1 MTTSTIHPAR
11 ACRAAFAARAAILLL
26 AWPAAALAQSV
37 PDRTV
42 AEAALFR
49 AFPEADAYSCI
60 RRDVDQAAR
69 IAIEQRLPFK
79 VHFNELGE
87 HELLVAFRGRRPVGL
102 VYLRTEEAEWGL
114 VDIAWHL
121 TLDLRLLDFEYVRG
135 RNRHQRALEQSPL
148 ARDLNGANFD
158 AVTTLLARRTDA
170 GQLQRKEGADALAV
184 TTLRSAAKTLAVV
197 EIVWAE
203 EIEKLHDQATGY
215 DLFPAAAR
223 FTRRSGAFDLDSG
236 RGQQRVAVKV
246 IYAYDLGDT
255 LLGCVIWTESA
266 AGGEPLAI
274 RWVVDR
280 ELRVIK
286 ALPSP
291 EARNVALRAACTS
304 LDGQL
309 LTAPTGADERL
320 VPLAR
325 GIGTVV
331 QRLMA
336 RRPAR

>member
-1 MTTSTIHPAR
+1 M
-11 ACRAAFAARAAILLL
+11 LL
-26 AWPAAALAQSV
+26 AGWPATAAAQATAAAKTPAEQAPV
-37 PDRTV
+37 
-42 AEAALFR
+42 EAALFR

-69 IAIEQRLPFK
+69 LAIEQRLPFK

-102 VYLRTEEAEWGL
+102 LYLRTEEAEWGL

-121 TLDLRLLDFEYVRG
+121 TLDLRVLGFEYMRG
-135 RNRHQRALEQSPL
+135 RGRHQSTLEDSPL
-148 ARDLNGANFD
+148 AEDLVGARFAD
-158 AVTTLLARRTDA
+158 VTALLAKRADA
-170 GQLQRKEGADALAV
+170 GRAQRREGAEALAV

-197 EIVWAE
+197 EVVWAP

-223 FTRRSGAFDLDSG
+223 FTRRAGSFELDDG
-236 RGQQRVAVKV
+236 DERQRVGVKV
-246 IYAYDLGDT
+246 IYAYDMGDT

-266 AGGEPLAI
+266 QGGEALSI

-280 ELRVIK
+280 ELRVIR
-286 ALPSP
+286 ATPAAEL
-291 EARNVALRAACTS
+291 RNVVLRTACNS
-304 LDGQL
+304 LEGQL
-309 LTAPTGADERL
+309 LASPTGADERL

-331 QRLMA
+331 QRLAA